1 MRVLISGASG
11 LLGRALCAAAPA
23 AWQMVPLKRGQGEG
37 PVWDPATGRIDLGTD
52 SAFDAVIHLAG
63 ENIAG
68 GRWTAARKERIRAS
82 RVDGTR
88 LLARALAGLDT
99 PPKVLACASAV
110 GVYGDRGDE
119 ELDESAAPGSGF
131 LSEVGTAWEEAA
143 EPAGTAGIRVAHMR
157 LGMVLAREG
166 GALARMLTPFRLGVG
181 GRLGSGRQYMSWV
194 CIQDAVNAFVHV
206 IRDASLAGPFN
217 LVAPEPVRNAAF
229 TRALGLALGRP
240 TLLPVPAW
248 GLRLAV
254 GQMAGPLLLAS
265 TRAVPRRLQEAGF
278 GFAQPQLEGALEA
291 VLG

>member
-37 PVWDPATGRIDLGTD
+37 PVWDPATGRIDLGAD

-82 RVDGTR
+82 RVDGTG

-99 PPKVLACASAV
+99 PPKVLVCASAV

-119 ELDESAAPGSGF
+119 ELDEAAAPGSGF
-131 LSEVGTAWEEAA
+131 LSEVGIAWEEAA
-143 EPAGTAGIRVAHMR
+143 EPAGAAGIRVAHMR

-166 GALARMLTPFRLGVG
+166 GALARMLMPFRLGVG

-206 IRDASLAGPFN
+206 MRDESLAGPFN
-217 LVAPEPVRNAAF
+217 LVAPEPMRNAAF
-229 TRALGLALGRP
+229 TRALGRALGRP

-254 GQMAGPLLLAS
+254 GEMAGPLLLAS
-265 TRAVPRRLQEAGF
+265 TRAVPRRLQETGF
-278 GFAQPQLEGALEA
+278 GFAQPRLEGALEA